1 MDMATPASSAHHHSK
16 HARVLAC
23 VLCQVGGPRRAIV
36 RPLLTAAAP
45 QDQMRPEYPVL
56 KLPQGMS
63 VQCCPALCCG
73 MRRGMC
79 PHPHHRHLITH
90 LICLARSPQLGSLT
104 SQANVT
110 CTPSTPAPARKRRRP
125 NQDLQERLA
134 RCEVLLKQY
143 AGGTAPDL
151 TAQSPLT
158 PSTTNGSQ
166 SDNSVFTPTS
176 GDIYMK
182 WKPTGKMIK
191 EEGGVRFMDSY
202 LWASVYDE
210 LQAMRDIVD
219 TDDPEDSSVLGSE
232 DLTPENHTDLFFP
245 GDASTANLEEL
256 QPDPVHVFRLWQ
268 LFLDRVNP
276 LTKII
281 HVPTLQPYVM
291 EAATN
296 MSNIPLNY
304 QALLFAIFNMAAV
317 SLTDVECIQMLGMS
331 REHAVKRFTA
341 GTKIALNRFNF
352 LKHYHMAAL
361 QALVLHLVRVPLAHS
376 RSDR

>member
-1 MDMATPASSAHHHSK
+1 MRQE
-16 HARVLAC
+16 HA
-23 VLCQVGGPRRAIV
+23 
-36 RPLLTAAAP
+36 LL
-45 QDQMRPEYPVL
+45 Q
-56 KLPQGMS
+56 LPQGACS
-63 VQCCPALCCG
+63 TPPWLLSD
-73 MRRGMC
+73 
-79 PHPHHRHLITH
+79 PISSH
-90 LICLARSPQLGSLT
+90 LT

-143 AGGTAPDL
+143 AGGTAPDQIQ
-151 TAQSPLT
+151 AQQQQQQQQQQGPASPST
-158 PSTTNGSQ
+158 PSTTNGSVQ
-166 SDNSVFTPTS
+166 SDLSGFTPTS

-182 WKPTGKMIK
+182 WKPAGKMIK

-219 TDDPEDSSVLGSE
+219 TDDPEDSSVLGAE
-232 DLTPENHTDLFFP
+232 DLTPENHTDLYFP
-245 GDASTANLEEL
+245 GDASVANLDEL

-276 LTKII
+276 LTKVI

-291 EAATN
+291 EAASN

-317 SLTDVECIQMLGMS
+317 SLTDVESIQMLGMP
-331 REHAVKRFTA
+331 REDAVKRFTA
-341 GTKIALNRFNF
+341 GTKIALNRYNF
-352 LKHYHMAAL
+352 LKTYHMASL
-361 QALVLHLVRVPLAHS
+361 QALVLYLVRHAPDIHICPANLQ
-376 RSDR
+376 